1 MVTRYLSTNF
11 SFVRLILKLLSSNEF
26 VNFLEF
32 FFFFLEIYA
41 FDYLSTRRVNV
52 RLDEIKKIW

>member
-52 RLDEIKKIW
+52 RLDEIKKI